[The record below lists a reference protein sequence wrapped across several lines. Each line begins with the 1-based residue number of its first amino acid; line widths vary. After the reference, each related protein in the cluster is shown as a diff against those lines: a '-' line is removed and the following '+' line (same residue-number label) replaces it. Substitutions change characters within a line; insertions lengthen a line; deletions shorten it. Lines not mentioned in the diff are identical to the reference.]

1 MILAH
6 KIALNPNDVQ
16 ETYFRKAAGTARFAY
31 NWGLAEWQRQYAAWE
46 ADSTQPKPSQAAL
59 RRQLNAIKREQFPW
73 MLEVTK
79 NAPQMAIIHLGE
91 AFKNF
96 FAGNAEYPTFKKK
109 GRHDSF
115 TLTNDQFA
123 VKGRRV
129 HVPHVGWVRMHEA
142 LRFEGRVVE
151 GTISRTA
158 DRWFLS
164 VTVEMP
170 DPPAIRLENQKV
182 GGVDLGISAL
192 ATLSTGEKITASKA
206 YATAQKP
213 FRRLSQQF
221 SRQMDAAKVRAGLE
235 PGEPIPKGM
244 PIPQSKNMRKTQRRM
259 ARLHAQI
266 ANIRANA
273 LHQLTTDLVQRFDV
287 IAIEDLNV
295 AGMLK
300 NHPLARAI
308 ADMGFGEFRR
318 QLTYKAAQRG
328 KTVVVVSRWYPS
340 SKTCSA
346 CGHKMPTIPLS
357 VREWTCLECHTH
369 HDRDVNAAI
378 NLRQVADRRSHRVS
392 SMDGCPSVS
401 A

>member
-6 KIALNPNDVQ
+6 KIALDPNNVQ

-31 NWGLAEWQRQYAAWE
+31 NWALDQWNIQYAAWQ
-46 ADSTQPKPSQAAL
+46 ADPTVPKPTQEAL
-59 RRQLNAIKREQFPW
+59 RKQLNAMKRDQFPW

-79 NAPQMAIIHLGE
+79 NAPQMAIIHLGQ

-96 FAGNAEYPTFKKK
+96 FAGIAEYPTFKKK

-123 VKGRRV
+123 LKGSRV
-129 HVPHVGWVRMHEA
+129 HIPKLGWVRMHEP
-142 LRFEGRVVE
+142 LRFIGKVVE
-151 GTISRTA
+151 GTVSRTA

-170 DPPAIRLENQKV
+170 DPPSVRRESQAV
-182 GGVDLGISAL
+182 VGVDLGVSAL
-192 ATLSTGEKITASKA
+192 ATLSTGEKIVGPKA
-206 YATAQKP
+206 YAAALTQL
-213 FRRLSQQF
+213 RRLSKQC
-221 SRQMDAAKVRAGLE
+221 SRQMEAAKVRAGLQ
-235 PGEPIPKGM
+235 PGQPVPKGLR
-244 PIPQSKNMRKTQRRM
+244 IPWSKNMRKTQRRM
-259 ARLHAQI
+259 ARLHARI
-266 ANIRANA
+266 ANIRADA
-273 LHQLTTDLVQRFDV
+273 LHQLTTDLVKRFDV

-318 QLTYKAAQRG
+318 QLEYKAAPRG
-328 KTVVVVSRWYPS
+328 KTVVIVSRWYPS
-340 SKTCSA
+340 SKICSR
-346 CGHKMPTIPLS
+346 CGYKVPTMRLS
-357 VREWTCLECHTH
+357 VREWTCPVCQTH

-378 NLRQVADRRSHRVS
+378 NLRTVAES
-392 SMDGCPSVS
+392 SVGGFQPVP